1 MGYYDLS
8 KSEQV
13 QFCNTMEENI
23 FIDIT
28 EEKVNYILLYA
39 ADPDTYIR
47 KNTYLIL
54 GRLYGANPFL
64 QSRIIQTLGQLLENS
79 NEKIRQTMVNCLG
92 EIGRKE
98 AEKVLELF
106 EIALFDTHHSVRN
119 AVIGSLKKMGEVN
132 PGPILNFA
140 KKYLHHPEAEIRREV
155 IHGIELRGRTHPE
168 EVLPL
173 LKEVQ
178 FEKVKRVRNMVIH
191 VLGQISYKKDCLEKV
206 MQDLREWENKELVD
220 EALVEILDV
229 HIRYKDFSVKTYAE
243 AKLYIENQF
252 NR

>member
-8 KSEQV
+8 KAERV
-13 QFCNTMEENI
+13 QLYNTLEENI
-23 FIDIT
+23 LINIT
-28 EEKVNYILLYA
+28 KEKLDYILLYA
-39 ADPDTYIR
+39 ADRDTYIR

-54 GRLYGANPFL
+54 GRLYDANPSF
-64 QSRIIQTLGQLLENS
+64 QSRIIQMLGQLLKNE

-92 EIGRKE
+92 EIGKKD
-98 AEKVLELF
+98 AEKVLEMF
-106 EIALFDTHHSVRN
+106 EIALFDKHHSVRN
-119 AVIGSLKKMGEVN
+119 AVIRSLKKMGEVN
-132 PGPILNFA
+132 PIPILNFA

-155 IHGIELRGRTHPE
+155 IHGFELRGRTHPE

-206 MQDLREWENKELVD
+206 VQALREWENKELVD

-243 AKLYIENQF
+243 AKQYIEKSF
-252 NR
+252 